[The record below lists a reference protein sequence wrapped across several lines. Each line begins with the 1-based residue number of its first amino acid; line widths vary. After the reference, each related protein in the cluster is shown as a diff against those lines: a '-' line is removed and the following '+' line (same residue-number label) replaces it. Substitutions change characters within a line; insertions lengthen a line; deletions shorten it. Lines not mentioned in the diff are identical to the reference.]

1 MHLWAYP
8 HSPAPA
14 DSLAVQLVTALLDSC
29 IQVYYSH
36 LVNRDGKMV
45 SGCLDLSIS
54 SFSLVVQRNF
64 VLDFHFLVA
73 FVHSEVTENH
83 FIANGIYFQEKKK
96 KRKKDRK
103 KKNRLFFFFS
113 CFFFFSLEINYFL
126 LGPSSNKEIHIYR
139 IHQSLQR
146 LH

>member
-1 MHLWAYP
+1 MQLWAYP

-103 KKNRLFFFFS
+103 KKNRLFFFFLFL
-113 CFFFFSLEINYFL
+113 FFFLRDKL
-126 LGPSSNKEIHIYR
+126 LSIR
-139 IHQSLQR
+139 TF
-146 LH
+146 

>member
-103 KKNRLFFFFS
+103 KKNRLFFFFLFL
-113 CFFFFSLEINYFL
+113 FFFLRDKL
-126 LGPSSNKEIHIYR
+126 LSIR
-139 IHQSLQR
+139 TF
-146 LH
+146 